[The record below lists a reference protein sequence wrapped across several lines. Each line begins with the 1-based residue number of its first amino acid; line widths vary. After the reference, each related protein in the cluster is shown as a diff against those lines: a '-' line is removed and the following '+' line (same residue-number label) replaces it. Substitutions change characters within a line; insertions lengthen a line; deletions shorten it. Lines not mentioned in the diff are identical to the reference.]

1 MSEDYTVG
9 GLLQGRLEP
18 NQEENPS
25 FFFVF
30 KEARDKSEK
39 IIGIIWM
46 DDIIKMTEKRMKIY
60 DSEIVTD
67 FLQSLEAEQ

>member
-18 NQEENPS
+18 NREENPS
-25 FFFVF
+25 FFFVY
-30 KEARDKSEK
+30 KKAKDKSEK

-46 DDIIKMTEKRMKIY
+46 DAIIKMTEKRKN
-60 DSEIVTD
+60 
-67 FLQSLEAEQ
+67 FLQSLEVEQ